1 MGVNLTVFGIDAEQ
15 RRRLIVSTE
24 GDYDE
29 EVEEAVEEVMPEL
42 ERAYGM
48 WYVRRSDKTW
58 DVIHFLLTEETS
70 ETNGSTGQ
78 VLGIEAT
85 HPEIVGNLGWWAGI
99 ADEAQTRALAHR
111 MDSVGEDTM
120 RERLGRVPESVYNGG
135 TGGTDAR
142 WDDDIVADAVD
153 LASYIGASADAGL
166 GLLLI
171 VG

>member
-15 RRRLIVSTE
+15 RQRLIVSTE

-29 EVEEAVEEVMPEL
+29 EVDEAVEEVMSEL
-42 ERAYGM
+42 EKAYGM

-70 ETNGSTGQ
+70 ETTASTGQ
-78 VLGIEAT
+78 VFGIEAT
-85 HPEIVGNLGWWAGI
+85 HPEIVSNLGWWAGI
-99 ADEAQTRALAHR
+99 ADEAQTRALAQR
-111 MDSVGEDTM
+111 MNAVGDDTM
-120 RERLGRVPESVYNGG
+120 RERLGRVPDSVYNSD
-135 TGGTDAR
+135 TVGTDAR

-153 LASYIGASADAGL
+153 LANYIGGCADAGL